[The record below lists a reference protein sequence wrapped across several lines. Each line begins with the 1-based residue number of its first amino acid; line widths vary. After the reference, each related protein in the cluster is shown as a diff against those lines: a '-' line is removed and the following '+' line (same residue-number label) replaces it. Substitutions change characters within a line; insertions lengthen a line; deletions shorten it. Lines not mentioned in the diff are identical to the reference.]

1 MNVNEGLWNVEE
13 YLLWGNWPE
22 KEDVF
27 DPHSI
32 ELLH

>member
-22 KEDVF
+22 KDVF